1 MKKLSRDFI
10 YSLGFIFI
18 VFVVIQFA
26 IIPNIS
32 KNYQT
37 AAVVNS
43 VGSARYNISQSKI
56 NPGTFR
62 FNYNFARQNS
72 KKDELNFDIPI
83 IPFDEKRAMS
93 ELKDGTPDSFGNI
106 RDVWGYPVRE
116 NAFMKSEISKE
127 AKKPLSSILM
137 PKEALA
143 YDESGQLGVWN
154 CRANASIQ
162 GYFKA
167 YFEDVTLD
175 TNVGYDDPVYGEAR
189 RMMACQVLQDISELI
204 MIDTLEVTP
213 DIIFTAGQ
221 NVPPG
226 ALAAASSYFDISQ
239 ASPNNGLLHRHII
252 SQQDP
257 TPAAGNFDAL
267 VITNF
272 NGVNWSS
279 DMSLAPGVYDMYT
292 VLSHEMLHTLG
303 FRGRISPVVTQT
315 NVSREFDTF
324 DYFSYQNNTL
334 QNSFIDHV
342 TKLLN
347 VPIGTPPS
355 WFISNQAV
363 YQGVKNILNASPDG
377 VRPVYSP
384 SPWEQ
389 GSSLSHFDMNRANG
403 EVYVMHPS
411 IPSNTEREIH
421 YHEKEVLCHLG
432 YQVEGVNGCGSF
444 SPVANDDFVFIN
456 NTYTICINLL
466 ANDLPTSL
474 GKTINTFTPL
484 YNLGDDF
491 EFYSYYNCTG
501 SVFSSAFNSR
511 SVLLH
516 IFNYTPNDV
525 RQIEYTTKIVN
536 RISNTGRV
544 YIIPECAPSD
554 PYEHVCNGG
563 FEYPPLVPVEDWQIY
578 NNVINCTS
586 GGSAFSSILFWCAKG
601 TGDWNSFSIFNQ
613 DTVESVDYGNHVA
626 SFWYTTDNDYESL
639 ITKPVS
645 LESGQE
651 YIVSFDVKL
660 LSYDYEVDYDNVPP
674 SPITNDINSGV
685 RLDLLPE
692 SDYPYYY
699 LALDDQLDL
708 SYQTIFSATPPMLNQ
723 WYHFEQPFIATQ
735 NGGGLLVTHSH
746 NSYINNSLV
755 GARRAVFDNISIRSV
770 DAPPPPVNPDY
781 SGQITGNVYQDL
793 DGSSSWQQ
801 NTELGLVGVSVKLF
815 EQGNPASIQTVQTQ
829 DIPNQGKYTFSNLPD
844 GTYYVALQGEN
855 VFTAITEPLTNNI
868 LSGYSHARLVSI
880 LNGQVIENQNFGVV
894 LTGDPIALGCT
905 DSNAFNYDEG
915 AVVDDG
921 SCVYFHSDTTN
932 ISVTKGLMDSTL
944 SLFDREITW
953 RIKVHNDGPISAT
966 NISVHDVY
974 PIGITYF
981 SSNTQN
987 PNTYDVAS
995 QNFFIPELAPGQTE
1009 YVDIVMKVPKKM
1021 CNVVKTNVA
1030 TLQSMDQI
1038 DINSQDNV
1046 SSASISIPRCFS
1058 IFLSPNK

>member
-1 MKKLSRDFI
+1 MKKLSKDFI
-10 YSLGFIFI
+10 YSIGFIFAL
-18 VFVVIQFA
+18 FVILEFA
-26 IIPNIS
+26 VIPNVS
-32 KNYQT
+32 KNLQT
-37 AAVVNS
+37 ALVVNS
-43 VGSARYNISQSKI
+43 INKERYNISRSEI
-56 NPGTFR
+56 NSNAFR
-62 FNYNFARQNS
+62 FNYDFGKQVI
-72 KKDELNFDIPI
+72 KKDEINFDPVI
-83 IPFDEKRAMS
+83 IPFDENKAKA
-93 ELKDGTPDSFGNI
+93 ELKEKSPEVFGNI
-106 RDVWGYPVRE
+106 RDAWGYPLKE
-116 NAFMKSEISKE
+116 NAFMKMEVKE
-127 AKKPLSSILM
+127 NKKQSFLS
-137 PKEALA
+137 PNKALA
-143 YDESGQLGVWN
+143 YDPASEIGVWN
-154 CRANASIQ
+154 CRANTIISS
-162 GYFKA
+162 YFKA
-167 YFEDVTLD
+167 YFEDVALD
-175 TNVGYDDPVYGEAR
+175 TNVGYDDPLYGESR
-189 RMMACQVLQDISELI
+189 RQVACQVLQDVSELL
-204 MIDTLEVTP
+204 MMDTFNTAVTP
-213 DIIFTAGQ
+213 DIVFLANA

-226 ALAAASSYFDISQ
+226 ALAAASAYFDNSESGQ
-239 ASPNNGLLHRHII
+239 NNGLLHRHIL
-252 SQQDP
+252 SRQDP
-257 TPAAGNFDAL
+257 TPQAGNFDAL

-272 NGVNWSS
+272 NGINWSS
-279 DMSLAPGVYDMYT
+279 DVPLAPGVYDMYT
-292 VLSHEMLHTLG
+292 VLTHEILHALG
-303 FRGRISPVVTQT
+303 FRGLMPSVVTQT
-315 NVSREFDTF
+315 NVSQNFDTF
-324 DYFSYQNNTL
+324 DYFSYQNDTL
-334 QNSFIDHV
+334 QNPFINHI

-347 VPIGTPPS
+347 VPVGAPPF
-355 WFISNQAV
+355 WFTSDQVV
-363 YQGVKNILNASPDG
+363 YQGVKNIINALPDG

-384 SPWEQ
+384 APWEQ
-389 GSSLSHFDMNRANG
+389 GSSLSHFDMDRANG
-403 EVYVMHPS
+403 EVYIMHPTLT
-411 IPSNTEREIH
+411 SNTEREIH
-421 YHEKEVLCHLG
+421 THEKEVLCHAG
-432 YQVEGVNGCGSF
+432 YQVEGMNGCEALSI
-444 SPVANDDFVFIN
+444 VANDDLIFIN
-456 NTYTICINLL
+456 DTYTICINLL
-466 ANDLPTSL
+466 GNDLPSNI
-474 GKTINTFTPL
+474 GKEINTFTPL
-484 YNLGDDF
+484 YNLGDSF
-491 EFYSYYNCTG
+491 EFYSYYNCSG
-501 SVFSSAFNSR
+501 SVFPDAYNSK

-525 RQIEYTTKIVN
+525 RQIEYTAKVQN
-536 RISNTGRV
+536 RISNLARI
-544 YIIPECAPSD
+544 YIIPSCTPSD
-554 PYEHVCNGG
+554 PYEHICNGG
-563 FEYPPLVPVEDWQIY
+563 FEYAPLVPIQDWQIY
-578 NNVINCTS
+578 NNPISCLS
-586 GGSAFSSILFWCAKG
+586 GGNSFSSILFWCARG
-601 TGDWNSFSIFNQ
+601 TGDWNMISIFDQN
-613 DTVESVDYGNHVA
+613 TVDSVDYGSHVA
-626 SFWYTTDNDYESL
+626 SFWYTTDHSYESL
-639 ITKPVS
+639 STKPIP
-645 LESGQE
+645 LEVGQE

-660 LSYDYEVDYDNVPP
+660 LSYDYEADYNNIPP
-674 SPITNDINSGV
+674 PPTTNNIHSEV
-685 RLDLLPE
+685 RLDLLPV

-699 LALDDQLDL
+699 LDLDSQLDL
-708 SYQTIFSATPPMLNQ
+708 SYQTIFSATPVMLNQ
-723 WYHFEQPFIATQ
+723 WYHFEQSFIANQ
-735 NGGGLLVTHSH
+735 SNIGLLVTHSH
-746 NSYINNSLV
+746 DVSLDNNLV
-755 GARRAVFDNISIRSV
+755 GARLAVFDNISIRSV
-770 DAPPPPVNPDY
+770 DAPPPPVNPVY

-880 LNGQVIENQNFGVV
+880 LNGQVIENQNFGVI

-905 DSNAFNYDEG
+905 DSNAFNYDED